1 MKPIVFKQANTTL
14 VRPSTMTPDECSPL
28 PVFSDGQQTISCWNL
43 SFKER
48 IVALFIGKVWM
59 SVRFGGSQ
67 PPVWLQCA
75 KTVFKQSGNGQ

>member
-28 PVFSDGQQTISCWNL
+28 PVFSDGQQTISCWNF

-59 SVRFGGSQ
+59 NVRYGGSQ
-67 PPVWLQCA
+67 PPVWLKCA
-75 KTVFKQSGNGQ
+75 KTIFIKNQ